1 MEDQPEGSGQL
12 TDRPDPQESGT
23 VRPNDPGELARD
35 LTLLALAIVIVN
47 EAIFTAHIVFAQE
60 EHVLVAQAGRFAV
73 RAGLA
78 YMTWQGFAWSRWV
91 LAILVAVPAVAGPW
105 QLASAYAD
113 GVTPFALLLTA
124 TVIGYFAATW
134 LLVGSRRVGAFLR
147 YRRQLRDMEVR

>member
-1 MEDQPEGSGQL
+1 MEDPVDREQS
-12 TDRPDPQESGT
+12 TDRPDPPASGPD
-23 VRPNDPGELARD
+23 RPSDPGELARD

-47 EAIFTAHIVFAQE
+47 EAIFTAQIVFAQE

-78 YMTWQGFAWSRWV
+78 YMTWQGFTWSRWV

-113 GVTPFALLLTA
+113 GVTPYALLITA

-147 YRRQLRDMEVR
+147 YRRELRDADVR